1 MYMLDTNICIYVL
14 KNHSAKLKHK
24 FKVSKELSISAVTY
38 AELCFGIE
46 NGDASLR
53 AQRWEQFDAFTRLLL
68 VFPLNETAGK
78 HYGRIRAHLN
88 REGTPIGNN
97 DLFIAAHALSTG
109 ATLVSN
115 NEREFKRVPGLAL
128 ENWLI

>member
-1 MYMLDTNICIYVL
+1 MYMLDTNTCIYVL
-14 KNHSAKLKHK
+14 KNHLAKLKRK
-24 FKVSKELSISAVTY
+24 FKVSKELCISAVTY

-46 NGDASLR
+46 NGGASQR

-68 VFPLNETAGK
+68 TLPFDEDAGR
-78 HYGRIRAHLN
+78 HHGRIRAHLN

-115 NEREFKRVPGLAL
+115 NEREFKRVPDLVV

>member
-14 KNHSAKLKHK
+14 KNHSAKLKHR
-24 FKVSKELSISAVTY
+24 FRVSKELCISAVTY

-53 AQRWEQFDAFTRLLL
+53 GQRWEQLDTFTQLLL
-68 VFPLNETAGK
+68 TIPLDGDAARY
-78 HYGRIRAHLN
+78 YGRIRAHLR
-88 REGTPIGNN
+88 REGVMIGNN

-115 NEREFKRVPGLAL
+115 NKREFTRVPDLVV
-128 ENWLI
+128 ENWL